1 MKALDIALKDIT
13 QSFRSI
19 FLIGMTVVAPLI
31 ITGLMFFAFGG
42 SSSQSPDLPALHL
55 GIVNL
60 DQPDEGQPKLGEL
73 MLGMFTDT
81 SVSSWLVTTQYADE
95 QLARS
100 ALDRQELG
108 VALIIPAGFSH
119 AIIQGTEKT
128 KILIIQDPTL
138 TITPSVVRN
147 MVQSFL
153 DGIYGGR
160 VAYEIITA
168 RAASHG
174 VELAPGSIQSIFSS
188 LEVWYRDMQ
197 RTLFH
202 NPDAPLILRSASAP
216 AEQSAGGMQQVIR
229 LIMVGQMV
237 FFSFFTAAYA
247 VLAILNE
254 DENGT
259 LARLYTTPT
268 AHLTV
273 LVGKFIAVLATVLL
287 QAVVLILISSV
298 LFGIRWT
305 SFDRLAII
313 VVAQVVAASGLGV
326 LLVSLMKSTRQAGP
340 VLGAGLTI
348 TGMAGGL
355 FTVANAMPA
364 AFNTINKFTPQ
375 GWVMEGWKSYM
386 SQGSFTGL
394 LQAAAIAS
402 VIGIVLFFAGAMIF
416 NRRFA

>member
-1 MKALDIALKDIT
+1 MKAFDIALKDIT

-42 SSSQSPDLPALHL
+42 SSSQSPDLPALNL
-55 GIVNL
+55 GVVNL

-73 MLGMFTDT
+73 MLGMFTDE
-81 SVSSWLVTTQYADE
+81 SVSSWLVTTQYTDE

-100 ALDRQELG
+100 ALDQQELG
-108 VALIIPAGFSH
+108 VALIIPAGFSQ

-128 KILIIQDPTL
+128 EILIIQDPTL

-147 MVQSFL
+147 MVQSFM

-168 RAASHG
+168 RAATHG
-174 VELAPGSIQSIFSS
+174 AELAPATIQSIFSS
-188 LEVWYRDMQ
+188 FEVWYRDMQ

-202 NPDAPLILRSASAP
+202 NPDAPLVLRSASAP
-216 AEQSAGGMQQVIR
+216 DEQSAGGMQQVIR
-229 LIMVGQMV
+229 LIMIGQMV

-247 VLAILNE
+247 MLAMLNE

-287 QAVVLILISSV
+287 QAIVLILISSV

-313 VVAQVVAASGLGV
+313 VAAQVLAASGLGV
-326 LLVSLMKSTRQAGP
+326 LLISLMKSTRQAGP
-340 VLGAGLTI
+340 VIGAGLTI

-355 FTVANAMPA
+355 FTAANAMPA
-364 AFNTINKFTPQ
+364 ALSTISKFTPQ
-375 GWVMEGWKSYM
+375 GWVMEGWKSYI
-386 SQGSFTGL
+386 SQGPLTGL
-394 LQAAAIAS
+394 LESAAIAS
-402 VIGIVLFFAGAMIF
+402 AIGIVLFFAGAMIF
-416 NRRFA
+416 NKRFA

>member
-13 QSFRSI
+13 QSLRSI

-42 SSSQSPDLPALHL
+42 SSSQSPDLPTLTL
-55 GIVNL
+55 GVVNL
-60 DQPDEGQPKLGEL
+60 DQPGEGQPNLGEL
-73 MLGMFTDT
+73 MLGMFTDS
-81 SVSSWLVTTQYADE
+81 SVSSWLVTTEYPDE
-95 QLARS
+95 QSVRS
-100 ALDRQELG
+100 ALDRQDLG
-108 VALIIPAGFSH
+108 VAIIIPAGFSQ

-128 KILIIQDPTL
+128 KILIVQDPTL
-138 TITPSVVRN
+138 SITPSVVRN

-160 VAYEIITA
+160 AASEIITA
-168 RAASHG
+168 RAAAHG

-197 RTLFH
+197 RSLFH
-202 NPDAPLILRSASAP
+202 NPDAPLVLLSASAP
-216 AEQSAGGMQQVIR
+216 DEQSAGGMQRVIR

-237 FFSFFTAAYA
+237 FFSFFTAAYSM
-247 VLAILNE
+247 LAILNE

-287 QAVVLILISSV
+287 QAIVLILISSV

-313 VVAQVVAASGLGV
+313 VAAQVLAASGLGV

-348 TGMAGGL
+348 TSMAGGL
-355 FTVANAMPA
+355 FTAANAMPA
-364 AFNTINKFTPQ
+364 VFNTINKFTPQ

-386 SQGSFTGL
+386 SQAPLAGL